1 MASGFGGKGTAQDWI
16 PAALNVTRL
25 AAICSVVEREK
36 ARASVKDKK
45 GEREMEGKKNRN
57 AVQAWS

>member
-45 GEREMEGKKNRN
+45 GEREKIERANKSAEM
-57 AVQAWS
+57 